1 MQALDRSFLVDLG
14 IDHLAPGDE
23 EDLLAEVY
31 SELELRVGQRF
42 GEEMTDEQLEEF
54 EDLIK
59 NGFGAV
65 MRWVFRTRIGPL
77 DCPVYTRLRDSSPD
91 LSPEEVL
98 CEWAQ
103 VKWLE
108 VNSPNYPQVV
118 AECLAEIREE
128 LRRAIPA

>member
-14 IDHLAPGDE
+14 IDHLSSGDE

-31 SELELRVGQRF
+31 SELELRVGQRL
-42 GEEMTDEQLEEF
+42 GEGMTDEQFEEF
-54 EDLIK
+54 EDLLE

-65 MRWVFRTRIGPL
+65 MRWVFRTGLGPL
-77 DCPVYTRLRDSSPD
+77 DCPVYARLRDARPD
-91 LSPEEVL
+91 LSLEEVL

-103 VKWLE
+103 VKWLD
-108 VNSPNYPQVV
+108 VNRPNYAQVV
-118 AECLAEIREE
+118 AECLDEIREE

>member
-54 EDLIK
+54 EDLIE
-59 NGFGAV
+59 NG
-65 MRWVFRTRIGPL
+65 
-77 DCPVYTRLRDSSPD
+77 
-91 LSPEEVL
+91 
-98 CEWAQ
+98 
-103 VKWLE
+103 
-108 VNSPNYPQVV
+108 
-118 AECLAEIREE
+118 
-128 LRRAIPA
+128 